1 MATNVDPPNYDPDPL
16 FISPP
21 SLWTL
26 LTQPV
31 MRLDRDT
38 IDVLLKETIEFLL
51 YARCLN
57 EFISAAYPAHMK
69 GNQMIRIL
77 PQQLKHWFQKRGSI
91 LECLCAA
98 VSTPDQPRPCQILEC
113 KVADAVLAVCHFT
126 RPRCNYRLNL
136 THVYKNCTL
145 VSTYP
150 NYPLLIKG
158 EAPVDI
164 TRLTIQFALD
174 EHPEDELAPYFKGY
188 LSESGSSFAVNGVMQ
203 LGGVFLLQGES
214 SAPKTKRRIRHS
226 HPYPQAQLQEP
237 RSNSNYLEI
246 DDVYPHAAARAGRR
260 SLPGP
265 SRSAVAGPSRGLPA
279 GPSRAPTAGPSRAA
293 IRAPNAAEKGL
304 QLLLEGK
311 GVEEDVWDAAMEK
324 CDKCRRFFIAGYPF
338 KKHTMGCLGVI
349 EID

>member
-1 MATNVDPPNYDPDPL
+1 MARSSNVFVRP
-16 FISPP
+16 SPP
-21 SLWTL
+21 PTSHAHVRYSSARSLMPSL
-26 LTQPV
+26 LLSLYSSPV
-31 MRLDRDT
+31 QLPFESHARLQKLHPR
-38 IDVLLKETIEFLL
+38 LHL
-51 YARCLN
+51 
-57 EFISAAYPAHMK
+57 S
-69 GNQMIRIL
+69 
-77 PQQLKHWFQKRGSI
+77 QL
-91 LECLCAA
+91 
-98 VSTPDQPRPCQILEC
+98 
-113 KVADAVLAVCHFT
+113 
-126 RPRCNYRLNL
+126 
-136 THVYKNCTL
+136 
-145 VSTYP
+145 
-150 NYPLLIKG
+150 PLLIKG

-188 LSESGSSFAVNGVMQ
+188 LGESGSSFAVNGVMQ

-214 SAPKTKRRIRHS
+214 SGHLAPKTKRRIRHS

-237 RSNSNYLEI
+237 RSNSNYLEM